1 VLFAVNWLVEGK
13 FYSIFS
19 MLLGAGFALQL
30 SRAQARGA
38 PATQF
43 ASFFRR
49 RMLVLAGIGLVHMY
63 RLWAGDILTLY
74 GVMGLLLPALWRLP
88 SRMRAWVTV
97 LLFTVPL
104 MTHAVVLS
112 TDGAAD
118 PRKPFAAAGARVR
131 EVLAIES
138 RETLDVFAHSSARD
152 YWAWNTAYA
161 VTRPGTYLQSG
172 RPAKVLAL
180 FLLGAWLASSVLPRL
195 SDLRGSLWATA
206 FAGGAVGLAA
216 SHLYAT
222 IKAATGSTFLLSREG
237 VLQTLAYTLGTTPLA
252 LAYPALAILIWRT
265 TRGRAWLGWFE
276 PLGRMALSVYLTQ
289 TVIQVA
295 LFSGVGLGLAGRI
308 PIATLPAVATVI
320 LVLQRFACVVW
331 LQHHNQGPLE
341 WMWRRATYGP
351 AAPSR

>member
-1 VLFAVNWLVEGK
+1 LLDAIRGAALGGILFANLMSFFGTDMFHAAERRQMAGGAFGEHVLFAVNWLVEGK

-30 SRAQARGA
+30 SRVQARGA

-49 RMLVLAGIGLVHMY
+49 RMLVLARIGLVHMY
-63 RLWAGDILTLY
+63 GLWAGDILALY

-104 MTHAVVLS
+104 MTHSVVLS

-195 SDLRGSLWATA
+195 SDLRGPLWATA

-237 VLQTLAYTLGTTPLA
+237 VLQTLAYNPRDDAARAGVPRVGNPYLENDTRARLA
-252 LAYPALAILIWRT
+252 RVVRAARSDGAVGVSDADCD
-265 TRGRAWLGWFE
+265 RGR
-276 PLGRMALSVYLTQ
+276 PLLRRQL
-289 TVIQVA
+289 
-295 LFSGVGLGLAGRI
+295 LA
-308 PIATLPAVATVI
+308 
-320 LVLQRFACVVW
+320 
-331 LQHHNQGPLE
+331 
-341 WMWRRATYGP
+341 
-351 AAPSR
+351 